1 MTSETT
7 ATQYAYVDS
16 PIGRLLLAGRAGALS
31 LIYFMS
37 GRGRPEGKAVN
48 L

>member
-1 MTSETT
+1 MTSDTA
-7 ATQYAYVDS
+7 ATQYAYLDS

-37 GRGRPEGKAVN
+37 GPRSDDAGSGLA
-48 L
+48 